1 MTNGSP
7 PHVWNRVAQGLHWI
21 VAAMLLAQFILGWLT
36 ENAPDRQAEFIF
48 GRSHFQLGMLLAGLI
63 LMRLL
68 WRLSNTAP
76 PPLPDE
82 PAWRRRLATTVH
94 SLIYLTLIVL
104 LISGY
109 IVWVHMREPM
119 DLFGLV
125 TVPTVF
131 SPVPDNE
138 SLWAGAWYVHFFA
151 GWTLVGLTILHV
163 VAALYH
169 QFVLRDGLVRRM
181 LD

>member
-1 MTNGSP
+1 MIKASP
-7 PHVWNRVAQGLHWI
+7 PQAWNRVAQGLHWI
-21 VAAMLLAQFILGWLT
+21 VAVMLLAQFILGWLT
-36 ENAPDRQAEFIF
+36 EHAPDRQAEFMY
-48 GRSHFQLGMLLAGLI
+48 GRSHFQLGVLLAGLI

-68 WRLSNTAP
+68 WRLSHAAP
-76 PPLPDE
+76 PPPPDE
-82 PAWRRRLATTVH
+82 PAWRQHLAATVH
-94 SLIYLTLIVL
+94 CLTYLALIVL
-104 LISGY
+104 PISGY

-131 SPVPDNE
+131 SPASDDE

-151 GWTLVGLTILHV
+151 GWALVGLVILHV

-169 QFVLRDGLVRRM
+169 QFMLKDGLIRRM

>member
-7 PHVWNRVAQGLHWI
+7 PHVWNRVAQSLHWI
-21 VAAMLLAQFILGWLT
+21 VAVMLLVQFILGWLT

-119 DLFGLV
+119 DLLGLV

>member
-21 VAAMLLAQFILGWLT
+21 VAVMLLIQFILGWLT

-76 PPLPDE
+76 PPLPNE